1 MDQLRP
7 ATVHNALVRDK
18 DNQTY
23 SLSNP
28 QNESLKSG
36 ERVELL
42 GKRAKD
48 NSGEPC
54 RSFS

>member
-1 MDQLRP
+1 M
-7 ATVHNALVRDK
+7 
-18 DNQTY
+18 
-23 SLSNP
+23 

-48 NSGEPC
+48 EAGEPTFEVHKMNKDLGVC
-54 RSFS
+54 SQSSAKNR